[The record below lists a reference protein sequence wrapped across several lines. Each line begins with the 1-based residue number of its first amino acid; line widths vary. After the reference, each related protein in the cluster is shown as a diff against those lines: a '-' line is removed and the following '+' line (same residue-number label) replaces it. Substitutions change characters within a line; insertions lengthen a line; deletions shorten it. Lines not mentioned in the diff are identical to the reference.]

1 MHQETVLHMSIAV
14 LQVGGC
20 GLETVC
26 RRFKNCKQMCRNADY
41 VSVGLWLM
49 HKINEV

>member
-1 MHQETVLHMSIAV
+1 MHPDTVLHMSIAV
-14 LQVGGC
+14 LQVAG

-26 RRFKNCKQMCRNADY
+26 RRFKSCKLMCRNADY
-41 VSVGLWLM
+41 VSAGLWLK